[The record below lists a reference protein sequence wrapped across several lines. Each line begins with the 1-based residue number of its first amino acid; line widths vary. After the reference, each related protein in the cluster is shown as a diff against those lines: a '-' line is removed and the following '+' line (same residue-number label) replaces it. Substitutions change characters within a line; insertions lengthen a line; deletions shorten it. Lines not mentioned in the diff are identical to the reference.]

1 MEMEQDK
8 RQGPEDNIQET
19 QLEESQRQDAH
30 AEITEPDAE
39 HASEEVSE
47 DHAEEEHVDY
57 SNHSRQELL
66 HVIKELVKENNF
78 RRIDHV
84 LREVKPVYDELRDK
98 ERAAALERF
107 TADGGTSEDFEFKG
121 DDTDIAFDATY
132 RLLKDRRAQ
141 YAREQEEKKV
151 DNLRRKEELL
161 VKLRELSDAID
172 NNNQFEAFKELQR
185 EWKTIGPVP
194 GPQAKALWA
203 NYHALV
209 DRFYDNQS
217 IYFELKELDRK
228 RNLEAKLEL
237 CERAEKLADVEIIK
251 DAIREL
257 NELHHEFKHIGPVP
271 IEEKEAV
278 WQRFKAASDAVYA
291 KRDAYLQNLQKELN
305 VNLDEKEK
313 LAEEVQSF
321 ATYDSDRIK
330 EWNQKTKE
338 ILDIQKRWEA
348 VGGLP
353 RAKARDV
360 NKKFWGA
367 FKAFFNN
374 KNNFFKKLD
383 EEREGNLKL
392 KNELVQQALALK
404 ESSDWEKTS
413 NELKSLQQRW
423 KEIGPVPEKQREK
436 VFREFKEACDYFFE
450 QRRNQHGR
458 IESEQTD
465 NLRLKEQIC
474 EELEQHA
481 SQGTAAPNLL
491 RTLQDKYNA
500 IGFVPR
506 NQINAIRTRYHQAV
520 EKFVNAIEGYDDN
533 DKNKLMLENQIS
545 DLRND
550 PMAERKIFQKEQA
563 IRKKISKV
571 ENDISLWRNNLE
583 FFGHSSN
590 ADKVRNEFNEKIQA
604 ATDQLKQLKD
614 QLKLIR
620 SV

>member
-8 RQGPEDNIQET
+8 RQGPENNVQET
-19 QLEESQRQDAH
+19 QLEESQRQDVH
-30 AEITEPDAE
+30 AESNEPEPDHAPEESADE
-39 HASEEVSE
+39 HA
-47 DHAEEEHVDY
+47 DEEHVDY
-57 SNHSRQELL
+57 SGYSRQQLVQ
-66 HVIKELVKENNF
+66 VIKDLVRETDF
-78 RRIDHV
+78 RKIDHT
-84 LREVKPVYDELRDK
+84 LREVKPVFDELREK
-98 ERAAALERF
+98 ERTAALARF
-107 TADGGTSEDFEFKG
+107 IEEGGTSEDFEFKS
-121 DDTDIAFDATY
+121 DETDISFDATF

-172 NNNQFEAFKELQR
+172 SNNQFDAFKELQR
-185 EWKTIGPVP
+185 EWKSIGPVP
-194 GPQAKALWA
+194 GPQAKTLWA

-217 IYFELKELDRK
+217 IYFELKELDRR

-271 IEEKEAV
+271 IDEKEAV

-291 KRDAYLQNLQKELN
+291 RRDAYLQNLQKELT

-313 LAEEVQSF
+313 LADEVQEF

-338 ILDIQKRWEA
+338 ILEIQKRWEV

-353 RAKARDV
+353 RTKARDV

-392 KNELVQQALALK
+392 KTELVQQALELK

-413 NELKSLQQRW
+413 NELKNLQQRW

-436 VFREFKEACDYFFE
+436 VFRDFKEACDYFFE

-458 IESEQTD
+458 IETEQSE
-465 NLRLKEQIC
+465 NLKLKEQIC

-481 SQGTAAPNLL
+481 GQGTAAPNLL
-491 RTLQDKYNA
+491 RTLQDKYNS

-506 NQINAIRTRYHQAV
+506 NNINAIRTRYHEAV
-520 EKFVNAIEGYDDN
+520 EKFVNAIEGYDES
-533 DKNKLMLENQIS
+533 DKTKLMLENQIS

-550 PMAERKIFQKEQA
+550 PMAERKIYQKEQA

-590 ADKVRNEFNEKIQA
+590 ADKVRDEFNEKIQA
-604 ATDQLKQLKD
+604 ATVQLKQLKE
-614 QLKLIR
+614 QLKMIR

>member
-8 RQGPEDNIQET
+8 RQEPDNNNQEV
-19 QLEESQRQDAH
+19 QLVENQRQDAN
-30 AEITEPDAE
+30 AEPNQPESDHGAE
-39 HASEEVSE
+39 ETSEE
-47 DHAEEEHVDY
+47 HAEEEHVDY
-57 SNHSRQELL
+57 SGFSRQELL
-66 HVIKELVKENNF
+66 QVIKDLVKETNF
-78 RRIDHV
+78 RKVDHV
-84 LREVKPVYDELRDK
+84 LREVKPVYDDFRDK
-98 ERAAALERF
+98 ERSAALSRF
-107 TADGGTSEDFEFKG
+107 IEGGGAAEDFDFKA
-121 DDTDIAFDATY
+121 DETDVAFDATF

-172 NNNQFEAFKELQR
+172 NNNQFDAFKELQR
-185 EWKTIGPVP
+185 EWKSIGPVP
-194 GPQAKALWA
+194 GPQAKTLWA

-217 IYFELKELDRK
+217 IYFELKELDRR

-237 CERAEKLADVEIIK
+237 CERAEKLADVEMIK
-251 DAIREL
+251 DAIRDL

-271 IEEKEAV
+271 IDEKEAV

-291 KRDAYLQNLQKELN
+291 KRDAYLENLQKELN

-313 LAEEVQSF
+313 LADEVQEF

-338 ILDIQKRWEA
+338 ILDIQKRWEI

-353 RAKARDV
+353 RAKAKDV
-360 NKKFWGA
+360 NKRFWGA

-383 EEREGNLKL
+383 EERESNLKL

-423 KEIGPVPEKQREK
+423 KDIGPVPEKQREK
-436 VFREFKEACDYFFE
+436 VFREFKEACDYFFA
-450 QRRNQHGR
+450 QRRSQHGR
-458 IESEQTD
+458 VETEQNE
-465 NLRLKEQIC
+465 NLKLKEQIC

-491 RTLQDKYNA
+491 RTLQDKYAA

-506 NQINAIRTRYHQAV
+506 NSINAIRTRYHEAV
-520 EKFVNAIEGYDDN
+520 EKFVNAIEGYNDD
-533 DKNKLMLENQIS
+533 DKSKLMLENQIS

-550 PMAERKIFQKEQA
+550 PMAERKIYQKEQA

-590 ADKVRNEFNEKIQA
+590 ADKVREEFNEKIQD
-604 ATDQLKQLKD
+604 ATVQLKQLKE